1 MPETQPMIAQFWVRS
16 MLIDEIRAA
25 QITDTECQK
34 VIDRVRR
41 GQEKRHKISNEML
54 MLDNRASVP
63 NANNLRQ
70 RILQE
75 THYAPYS
82 VHPGATKM
90 YHDIKT
96 TYWWS
101 GLKKE
106 VAKFV
111 ASCLTYQQ
119 VKIEHQKPTGLLQEM
134 PLPEWKWDR
143 IAMDFVVGL
152 PRTQRG
158 YDSIWVIVDRLTK
171 SAHFLPIKT
180 TNSVAQYAQLYIK
193 HIVSLHG
200 VPISIISDR
209 GT

>member
-1 MPETQPMIAQFWVRS
+1 MIAQFWVRS
-16 MLIDEIRAA
+16 KLIDEIRAA
-25 QITDTECQK
+25 QITDPELQK
-34 VIDRVRR
+34 YIDRVRK
-41 GQEKRHKISNEML
+41 GQEKKFRISNEML
-54 MLDNRASVP
+54 MLDNRICVP
-63 NANNLRQ
+63 NVSNLRQ

-75 THYAPYS
+75 VHYTPYS
-82 VHPGATKM
+82 IHPGATKM

-96 TYWWS
+96 NYCWR

-111 ASCLTYQQ
+111 ASCLICQQ
-119 VKIEHQKPTGLLQEM
+119 VMIEHQKSTRLLQEM

-171 SAHFLPIKT
+171 SAHFLSVKT
-180 TNSVAQYAQLYIK
+180 TNSVAQYA
-193 HIVSLHG
+193 
-200 VPISIISDR
+200 
-209 GT
+209 